1 MPNTDSSS
9 LEGIAEE
16 VLSSSKDIEAGPA
29 VLAILAVLGGGV
41 ICMAGYR
48 LFRPTVFCCAFLMGG
63 LFVASII
70 ETAFSSLNWMPIA
83 SYIGFAIG
91 GTIAGVVVLM
101 LYSASIFLAG
111 AGGGIMLA
119 CSFNVSV
126 GAKIYPAN
134 PDVILVILAVVLGI
148 LGGVLALKLEKPVL
162 ITTTA
167 IVGAAVCVWGVGYFA
182 GNYTNGAGLTQ
193 FRVETNKGEYEYRIP
208 SARWGYLIGMLVV
221 FILGMSVQI
230 SKTARG
236 YDHSGQT
243 GSHSR
248 TKTSAH
254 AAV

>member
-1 MPNTDSSS
+1 
-9 LEGIAEE
+9 
-16 VLSSSKDIEAGPA
+16 
-29 VLAILAVLGGGV
+29 
-41 ICMAGYR
+41 
-48 LFRPTVFCCAFLMGG
+48 MGG

-70 ETAFSSLNWMPIA
+70 ETAFASIQWMPLA

-91 GTIAGVVVLM
+91 GTIAGIVVLW

-111 AGGGIMLA
+111 AVGGIILA
-119 CSFNVSV
+119 STLNVLV
-126 GAKIYPAN
+126 GAKIYPGN
-134 PDVILVILAVVLGI
+134 PDVILVILALVLGI

-167 IVGAAVCVWGVGYFA
+167 IFGAALCVWGVGYFA
-182 GNYTNGAGLTQ
+182 GNYTNGAGLTK
-193 FRVETNKGEYEYRIP
+193 FRVETHKGEWEYRIP
-208 SARWGYLIGMLVV
+208 TARWGYLIGMLVL

-243 GSHSR
+243 ESHSM